1 MEHSCLDTSW
11 SSTSTQRIGFLY
23 LDLELPSHKE
33 SPQVISEMEQATGVS
48 AQELMAL
55 RPLDQHSGEI
65 MSRIE
70 QADNTGGRRSILI
83 ARYFLGYWYT
93 RNIR

>member
-1 MEHSCLDTSW
+1 
-11 SSTSTQRIGFLY
+11 
-23 LDLELPSHKE
+23 
-33 SPQVISEMEQATGVS
+33 MEQATRVS
-48 AQELMAL
+48 AQQLMAL

-83 ARYFLGYWYT
+83 ARHFLGYWYT